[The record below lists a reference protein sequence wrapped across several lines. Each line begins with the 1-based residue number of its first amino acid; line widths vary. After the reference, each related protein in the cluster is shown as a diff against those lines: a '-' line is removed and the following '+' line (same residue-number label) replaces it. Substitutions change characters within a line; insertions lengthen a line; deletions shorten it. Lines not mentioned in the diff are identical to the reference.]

1 MYKSVFFLGAWLLL
15 LSGVAAKNIIYEK
28 SDSLKVMRLLQ
39 EGKKQTKG
47 TNIPLFFAQKMIG
60 IPYVAHTLEVDFREK
75 LVVNLRQMDCTTLVE
90 NVVALTL
97 ASRTENPS
105 FAEFCKQLSRIRYQE
120 GVCNG
125 YASRN
130 HYFSEWIVSNER
142 MGLVEEIRGK
152 FKQDYFPFLA
162 QQVLKLYY
170 MSTFPEKY
178 KMLAN
183 NPAAVKQI
191 RENEQKINGETVR
204 YIPRKLLGEGK
215 QVLNTVND
223 GDILAI
229 VTQKKGLDTSH
240 LGFAFWRNGKLHL
253 LNASSV
259 HKRVVIEPMTLL
271 QYMKKNPSQLGVRV
285 VRIR

>member
-1 MYKSVFFLGAWLLL
+1 MYKSIFFLGAWLFL
-15 LSGVAAKNIIYEK
+15 LSYVDAKTIIYEK
-28 SDSLKVMRLLQ
+28 SDSQKVMRLLQ
-39 EGKKQTKG
+39 EGREQKQKV
-47 TNIPLFFAQKMIG
+47 NLPLFFAQQLIG
-60 IPYVAHTLEVDFREK
+60 IPYVAHTLEIDPREK
-75 LVVNLRQMDCTTLVE
+75 LVVNLRQLDCTTLVE

-97 ASRTENPS
+97 AARTENPS

-120 GVCNG
+120 GICNG

-130 HYFSEWIVSNER
+130 HYFSEWIASNER
-142 MGLVEEIRGK
+142 MGIVEEIKRTS
-152 FKQDYFPFLA
+152 KQDYFPFTA
-162 QQVLKLYY
+162 QQVLNLYY
-170 MSTFPEKY
+170 MSTFPQKY

-191 RENEQKINGETVR
+191 RENEQKVNGETVR
-204 YIPRKLLGEGK
+204 YIPRNLLGKER
-215 QVLNTVND
+215 QVLNCVND

-240 LGFAFWRNGKLHL
+240 LGFAVWKNGKLHL
-253 LNASSV
+253 LHASSV
-259 HKRVVIEPMTLL
+259 HKKVVLEPITLL

>member
-1 MYKSVFFLGAWLLL
+1 MYKSIFFLGAWLFL
-15 LSGVAAKNIIYEK
+15 LSYVDAKTIIYEK
-28 SDSLKVMRLLQ
+28 ADSQKVMRLLQ
-39 EGKKQTKG
+39 EGREQKQG
-47 TNIPLFFAQKMIG
+47 VNLPLFFAQQLIG
-60 IPYVAHTLEVDFREK
+60 IPYVAHTLEVDPREK
-75 LVVNLRQMDCTTLVE
+75 LVVNLRQLDCTTLVE

-97 ASRTENPS
+97 AVRTGNPS

-130 HYFSEWIVSNER
+130 HYFSEWIASNER
-142 MGLVEEIRGK
+142 MGIVEEIKGK
-152 FKQDYFPFLA
+152 SKQDYFPFTA
-162 QQVLKLYY
+162 QQVLNLYY
-170 MSTFPEKY
+170 MSTFPQKY

-191 RENEQKINGETVR
+191 RENEQKVNGETVR
-204 YIPRKLLGEGK
+204 YIPRNLLGKER
-215 QVLNTVND
+215 QVLNCVND

-240 LGFAFWRNGKLHL
+240 LGFAFWKNGKLHL
-253 LNASSV
+253 LHASSV
-259 HKRVVIEPMTLL
+259 HKKVVFEPMTLL